1 MLYLKENIINEIMN
15 NFMLKP
21 LPVNDSE
28 LLLMKNKFNSIVMD
42 MTKGLYEGDVNFS
55 ERKGGLKF
63 KVNAINDVGIE
74 NKEFVIE
81 L

>member
-28 LLLMKNKFNSIVMD
+28 LLLMKNKFNAIVMD
-42 MTKGLYEGDVNFS
+42 MTKGLYEGDVSFS

-63 KVNAINDVGIE
+63 KVNAINDVDIE